1 MATVKGGVKTAVK
14 GLSEKG
20 IVQKTLIG
28 MKGQLGAALPEI
40 MTPERFVR
48 LTLTAMSK
56 NPKLYDCTQGS
67 LIGAIFMAAQLG
79 LEPNTPL
86 GQAYLIPYWNN
97 RYKCYE
103 CQFQVGYKGMIT
115 LAYRSGKVTDI
126 WAADV
131 RENDEFRYE
140 LGLNPILEHK
150 PVLKDRG
157 DVIAYYAVWHTKDGG
172 HGFAV
177 MSREDILEHKN
188 RFSKAD
194 QAGFS
199 PWSTN
204 FDEMAKKTVLKK
216 ALKYAP
222 MAAEFARAMAS
233 DGAVKSIV
241 DTKDIPDMLDQPD
254 EMDYADAAE
263 VQDQPAA
270 AIEDKDS
277 SIQAPAMELQT
288 EDVKVPQ
295 K

>member
-1 MATVKGGVKTAVK
+1 
-14 GLSEKG
+14 
-20 IVQKTLIG
+20 
-28 MKGQLGAALPEI
+28 
-40 MTPERFVR
+40 
-48 LTLTAMSK
+48 
-56 NPKLYDCTQGS
+56 
-67 LIGAIFMAAQLG
+67 
-79 LEPNTPL
+79 
-86 GQAYLIPYWNN
+86 
-97 RYKCYE
+97 
-103 CQFQVGYKGMIT
+103 MIT

-222 MAAEFARAMAS
+222 MAADFQRAMMS
-233 DGAVKSIV
+233 DGAVKNI
-241 DTKDIPDMLDQPD
+241 DDPKDIPSIDILDEPN
-254 EMDYADAAE
+254 EMDYVDTEARKHDEESAAPEQKEPADF
-263 VQDQPAA
+263 
-270 AIEDKDS
+270 
-277 SIQAPAMELQT
+277 LQNET
-288 EDVKVPQ
+288 VKVE